1 MFLPFCENCGSYGS
15 FSPEVLVRHVSDDGP
30 PLKPLTAR
38 EARNYR
44 EIRVEVWGLGWIP
57 TESTF
62 CVLVWGE
69 PGGGKSSFALMVGQ
83 AWVRARSE
91 VVLFVSA
98 EEGLGETVS
107 SRLRWL
113 EIIEDRLL
121 IVPACSP
128 GDALSTA
135 VAREVSLVILDS
147 WSVAGWSLTDL
158 AQLKERVSVLFVCH
172 VTKGNELAGPQ
183 YLAHYVDQSIHVE
196 GGRFKHVKNRF
207 GPLLEGVVL
216 GVAE

>member
-1 MFLPFCENCGSYGS
+1 MRQVCG
-15 FSPEVLVRHVSDDGP
+15 DGT
-30 PLKPLTAR
+30 PLKTLTSR
-38 EARNYR
+38 EARSYK
-44 EIRVEVWGLGWIP
+44 ESRVEVWGLGRIP
-57 TESTF
+57 TESTV
-62 CVLVWGE
+62 CVLAWGE

-83 AWVRARSE
+83 AWVRARAE
-91 VVLFVSA
+91 VVLFISA
-98 EEGLGETVS
+98 EEGVGETVS

-113 EIIEDRLL
+113 EVCEEQLL

-135 VAREVSLVILDS
+135 VAHEASLIILDS

-158 AQLKERVSVLFVCH
+158 AQLRESVSVLFICH
-172 VTKGNELAGPQ
+172 VTKGNELAGPS
-183 YLAHYVDQSIHVE
+183 YLSHYVDQSIHIE
-196 GGRFKHVKNRF
+196 GGRFKHKKNRF